1 MTAQTTACFT
11 GHRALPLSHIEPL
24 SERLKAQIVTLHREQ
39 GVCRFLSGGAVG
51 FDLLCAVTVVNLR
64 YSYPDLRLGMILP
77 CENHFQNW
85 SERDRDLLLRLL
97 NRADEVV
104 YTGKEYDRACMFVRN
119 RYLVDH
125 SRYCIA
131 YHRSARGGT
140 AYTVDYAKKQG
151 LQLYNLAQGLT

>member
-1 MTAQTTACFT
+1 MTAYQTACFT
-11 GHRALPLSHIEPL
+11 GHRTLPLSHIEPL
-24 SERLKAQIVTLHREQ
+24 SERLKAQIISLHREQ

-64 YSYPDLRLGMILP
+64 HYYPDLRLGMILP
-77 CENHFQNW
+77 CEHHDRGW
-85 SERDRDLLLRLL
+85 SAHDRDLLARIL

-104 YTGKEYDRACMFVRN
+104 YTGKDYDRTCMFIRN

-131 YHRSARGGT
+131 YQSRTQGGT
-140 AYTVDYAKKQG
+140 AYTVEYAQKKG
-151 LQLYNLAQGLT
+151 LQIYNLAQGLT